1 RLSLKT
7 GFSSM
12 YAFINAAIADSK
24 APYLVLA
31 HDDVVLGRSF
41 AARVR
46 ALAGELNERYP
57 NWGVASNA
65 GVGID
70 GRSYAIFVKDP
81 WCEPMSAAAPK
92 PVAAVDGNVML
103 VNRDN
108 FIENGCEYP
117 DLGGF
122 HGYDIVLSYECLR
135 KGLLPLADRRLTV
148 VHPSGGNK
156 GVYDTFKKSGVI
168 QDYLT
173 NRFSDASFPAML
185 GPITVDSARSD
196 RRPSVALTT
205 LFDAALLRANGGERR
220 TLTLVRMQREAGT

>member
-1 RLSLKT
+1 MSERAAGVPTVMDVDLYLLCRDEARIAQWERRRDDLPETRLRLKT

-31 HDDVVLGRSF
+31 HDDVVLGRNF

-46 ALAGELNERYP
+46 DLADELNQRYP

-122 HGYDIVLSYECLR
+122 HG
-135 KGLLPLADRRLTV
+135 
-148 VHPSGGNK
+148 
-156 GVYDTFKKSGVI
+156 
-168 QDYLT
+168 
-173 NRFSDASFPAML
+173 
-185 GPITVDSARSD
+185 
-196 RRPSVALTT
+196 
-205 LFDAALLRANGGERR
+205 
-220 TLTLVRMQREAGT
+220 